1 MDCCCPASSW
11 LRDLQKGPRGSRHGL
26 LVLMTLSSSG
36 YGVCPL
42 PTTPP
47 LGSHRA
53 DGQSTEQAHGEQ
65 GRVLPLQQ
73 IQKPGSFGCCYTQ
86 TSLESAQ
93 HHANQNRA
101 ERFVLSSFPVLIFP
115 CNSWCI
121 FKRLQIG
128 EFGWHGSSASTNQP
142 HLQEQYCHVQL
153 QPAVFPTRG
162 EQE

>member
-26 LVLMTLSSSG
+26 LVSMTLSNSG

-42 PTTPP
+42 PTTPL
-47 LGSHRA
+47 LGSYRA

-65 GRVLPLQQ
+65 GRVLPLKQ
-73 IQKPGSFGCCYTQ
+73 IQKPGLFRCCYTQ
-86 TSLESAQ
+86 TSLESTQ

-115 CNSWCI
+115 CNS
-121 FKRLQIG
+121 LQT
-128 EFGWHGSSASTNQP
+128 SPNQRVWLAWQQCLYKPTPPAGAILPCPAPTSCVP
-142 HLQEQYCHVQL
+142 HK
-153 QPAVFPTRG
+153 G
-162 EQE
+162 